1 MTNAWQATGFGPGTF
16 VQTALGMRP
25 IDQLAV
31 GEELE
36 FRDSTRAPLLH
47 LHSQHFSEDE
57 LKASR
62 DLQPFRVPALALG
75 PAVPRRPLLVS
86 GDIHVLAQGRMVT
99 RVVPGD
105 ALLLPI
111 AALDGKKGIERVI
124 PAGGMTYYHMLVDR
138 HAMIMAEGLLV
149 DTMFVGHSAEPD
161 KVVTMFEH
169 LDGASHGAACYP
181 IADNKQARTLIEKLV
196 DKDRAL
202 ISDKVDG

>member
-1 MTNAWQATGFGPGTF
+1 MAWQATGFGPGTF

-25 IDQLAV
+25 IDQLSV

-36 FRDSTRAPLLH
+36 FRDGSRAPLLA
-47 LHSQHFSEDE
+47 LHSHHFSEDE
-57 LKASR
+57 LKA
-62 DLQPFRVPALALG
+62 DETLQPFRVPALALG

-124 PAGGMTYYHMLVDR
+124 PSGGMTYYHILVDR

-161 KVVTMFEH
+161 KVVTMFDA

-181 IADNKQARTLIEKLV
+181 IADNKQARSLIEKLV

-202 ISDKVDG
+202 ISDKVEG